1 MKTTDILQRARRSL
15 TQAKARTILTSLA
28 ISVGAFTIALAL
40 AAGNGGRAYLDGIV
54 SGSGD
59 MRSIQVSAKQPAAQ
73 ETDDSPLKIGEVRE
87 GSDGRYVSLT
97 PADLE
102 RIKKIDTVAKVQPM
116 FGVNAYSVKAQG
128 SDEYQASV
136 SVQSDGTDIELS
148 AGSLGDNN
156 EIKAGEIVLPHAYVS
171 SLGFT
176 SAEEAI
182 GKTVTVSFTAPPNEG
197 ITEAMRFEPAV
208 PDTFD
213 KDFKVVAVDT
223 DPTSPLAFYTG
234 GFKIS
239 NADGMAISAQ
249 QRPVGAEEEYYSF
262 MVIAKDDADVNA
274 VKQSIIDAGEYEAM
288 TFEEFRSAVSQM
300 VNIVQYGLMGFG
312 LLAIIASVFGI
323 INTQYIS
330 VLERTQQIGLMKA
343 LGMRSR
349 DIGRLFRYEA
359 AWIGF
364 LGGFIGVA
372 LAYLMTLLN
381 PVINGVLKL
390 EEGTAL
396 LQLDVVSSLVLIG
409 GLVLVAV
416 VSGYFPSRKA
426 AKLDPIEALRT
437 E

>member
-1 MKTTDILQRARRSL
+1 MRTTDILQRARRSL
-15 TQAKARTILTSLA
+15 SQAKARTILTSLA

-40 AAGNGGRAYLDGIV
+40 AAGNGGRAYLDAVV

-59 MRSIQVSAKQPAAQ
+59 MRSVQVSAKQPAM
-73 ETDDSPLKIGEVRE
+73 ESTDDTPLKVGETRE
-87 GSDGRYVSLT
+87 DGSGNYVLLSK
-97 PADLE
+97 ADRA
-102 RIKKIDTVAKVQPM
+102 RIEQIDSVAKVQPV
-116 FGVNAYSVKAQG
+116 FGVNAYSVSANG
-128 SDEYQASV
+128 GDEYQTSV
-136 SVQSDGTDIELS
+136 SVQSDGTEIELS
-148 AGSLGDNN
+148 AGTLGNNN
-156 EIKAGEIVLPHAYVS
+156 EIKAGEIVVPHAFVS
-171 SLGFT
+171 SLGFS
-176 SAEEAI
+176 SAQDAI
-182 GKTVTVSFTAPPNEG
+182 GKKVTVQFTAPIAEG
-197 ITEAMRFEPAV
+197 
-208 PDTFD
+208 TFSATPETFG
-213 KDFKVVAVDT
+213 KEFTVAAVDA

-239 NADGMAISAQ
+239 NADGMVISEQ
-249 QRPVGAEEEYYSF
+249 QRPEGAEEEYYSF
-262 MVIAKDDADVNA
+262 MVIAEDGADVNA
-274 VKQSIIDAGEYEAM
+274 VKQSIVEAGEYEAM

-312 LLAIIASVFGI
+312 LLAIIASIFGI

-364 LGGFIGVA
+364 LGGLIGVV
-372 LAYLMTLLN
+372 LAFLVTLLN
-381 PVINGVLKL
+381 PVINTVLKL
-390 EEGTAL
+390 EDGTAL
-396 LQLDVVSSLVLIG
+396 LQLDVLSSAILIA
-409 GLVLVAV
+409 GLVIVAV